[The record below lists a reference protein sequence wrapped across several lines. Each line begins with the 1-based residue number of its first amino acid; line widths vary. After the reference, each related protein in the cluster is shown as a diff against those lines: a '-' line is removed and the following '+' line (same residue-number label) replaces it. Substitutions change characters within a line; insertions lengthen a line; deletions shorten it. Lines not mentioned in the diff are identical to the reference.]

1 MRRFLGLGLTF
12 VLASAVVIAILEP
25 ETMPARVVGSII
37 VILLVLGDA
46 AFIAGR
52 RERVAVLALFAGL
65 LGSLLAVTVDEPEG
79 PSEGAWAMGTGFL
92 LGAIG
97 GALSGIV
104 WNWFGRHIRSRPS

>member
-1 MRRFLGLGLTF
+1 MRRFLGLGLTT
-12 VLASAVVIAILEP
+12 VLAGAVVIAILEP
-25 ETMPARVVGSII
+25 EVMPARVVGSTIL
-37 VILLVLGDA
+37 ILLVLGDA

-52 RERVAVLALFAGL
+52 KERVAVLALFAGL

-79 PSEGAWAMGTGFL
+79 PSDGAWAMGTGLL